1 MLRTPSTRT
10 DYDRGKMNLR
20 ILFIGDVVGS
30 PGRAMLQK
38 HLNHL
43 RENYKLDAVIVN
55 GENCADGRG
64 ITPRIMESFRHLKI
78 DLVTSG
84 NHIWDKKEIVPYLQA
99 HDDLLRPANFP
110 SECPGVG
117 VKVIQIKGQSVG
129 IINVQGR
136 VFMKE
141 HLDCPFKTV
150 ESILTYLRDKTKT
163 IFIDFHAETTAEKAA
178 LAYCFDGRISGLVGT
193 HTHVQT
199 ADERILPKGTAF
211 ITDLGMVGALNSS
224 LGMALDSIIHH
235 FKTQMPVRFTVET
248 HGPIILNGALIEA
261 DTNTG
266 KAGKIERISIID
278 DQLHLDEK
286 D

>member
-1 MLRTPSTRT
+1 MH
-10 DYDRGKMNLR
+10 DRGQMNLR

-38 HLNHL
+38 HLNRM
-43 RENYKLDAVIVN
+43 REQYKLDAVIVN

-64 ITPRIMESFRHLKI
+64 ITPRIMEYFKHLKV
-78 DLVTSG
+78 DVVTSG
-84 NHIWDKKEIVPYLQA
+84 NHIWDKKDIIPYLET
-99 HDDLLRPANFP
+99 HRDLLRPANFP

-117 VKVIQIKGQSVG
+117 VTIFQVKGQPVA

-150 ESILTYLRDKTKT
+150 ESILTYLRDKTNT

-178 LAYCFDGRISGLVGT
+178 LAHCFDGRISGLVGT

-199 ADERILPKGTAF
+199 ADEQILPAGTAF

-224 LGMALDSIIHH
+224 LGMKLDSIIHH

-248 HGPIILNGALIEA
+248 EGPIVLSGAWIEVDA
-261 DTNTG
+261 NTG
-266 KAGKIERISIID
+266 KAIKIERVRMVDDKLQID
-278 DQLHLDEK
+278 DK